1 MALTSFTAG
10 ETISPGNV
18 VFLNG
23 SGFLYKASAGAF
35 AQASAV
41 GVSLDSSLATN
52 LTRVDSDSVYSAFS
66 ALTPGSLQ
74 YLSIT
79 VSGTLVDYPSWNT
92 EFTNLTAS
100 GAFLTKIG
108 RALTTSGVAIE
119 IEKPIYVTK

>member
-41 GVSLDSSLATN
+41 GVLPRYA
-52 LTRVDSDSVYSAFS
+52 YSPPS
-66 ALTPGSLQ
+66 PPGL
-74 YLSIT
+74 
-79 VSGTLVDYPSWNT
+79 
-92 EFTNLTAS
+92 
-100 GAFLTKIG
+100 
-108 RALTTSGVAIE
+108 
-119 IEKPIYVTK
+119 